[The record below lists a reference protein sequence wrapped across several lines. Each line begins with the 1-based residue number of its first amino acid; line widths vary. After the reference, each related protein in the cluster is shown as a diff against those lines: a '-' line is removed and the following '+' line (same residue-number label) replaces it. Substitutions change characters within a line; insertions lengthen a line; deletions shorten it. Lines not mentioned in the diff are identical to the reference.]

1 MGHKHIDSLRR
12 TVTTTSQE
20 RVEKD
25 SLSANK
31 WNEVDGRKTD
41 VRTTKPTKI
50 TYAKIT
56 KERKLSLKREEV
68 SKNTPLTFK
77 NESHRKN
84 SLIDSFCRYI
94 YSKPPIRQ

>member
-1 MGHKHIDSLRR
+1 MLADFFTKPLQGNLCRNFREVIMGHKHIDSLRR

-20 RVEKD
+20 HVEKD

-41 VRTTKPTKI
+41 VRTTKPTKR

-77 NESHRKN
+77 N
-84 SLIDSFCRYI
+84 
-94 YSKPPIRQ
+94 